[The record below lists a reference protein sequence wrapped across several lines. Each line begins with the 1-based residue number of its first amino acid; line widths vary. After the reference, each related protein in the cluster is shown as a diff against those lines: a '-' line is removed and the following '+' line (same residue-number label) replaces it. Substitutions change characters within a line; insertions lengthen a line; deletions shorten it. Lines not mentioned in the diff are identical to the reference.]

1 MQVTREDVRLIG
13 ESLLARG
20 VAAVSVRA
28 APRHPSG
35 PLHPSL
41 FGASANDLL
50 SNFPMEDAPQ
60 GTVPPSVPQKGFG
73 GLAWIAGTSLG
84 RLRLRPGRFDRADV
98 VGDVRTL
105 PAGGLARPAR
115 AWLLSGAATIMLQ
128 LVQYTACFHSSAAAA
143 AALSSRLLAHAPIW
157 NAPQE
162 SIII

>member
-35 PLHPSL
+35 PLHPIL

-50 SNFPMEDAPQ
+50 SNFPMEDAPP
-60 GTVPPSVPQKGFG
+60 GYSPPSIPQKGFG
-73 GLAWIAGTSLG
+73 AWIAGAGLG
-84 RLRLRPGRFDRADV
+84 RLRLRPGRVNRADV

>member
-1 MQVTREDVRLIG
+1 VQVTREDVRLIG

-41 FGASANDLL
+41 FGASAIDLL
-50 SNFPMEDAPQ
+50 SNFPMEDALPGYSPPKRPPKRVRGLDRGRRS
-60 GTVPPSVPQKGFG
+60 GTPSAPSRASRSSRCG
-73 GLAWIAGTSLG
+73 GRCSDASCGGASTT
-84 RLRLRPGRFDRADV
+84 RACM
-98 VGDVRTL
+98 
-105 PAGGLARPAR
+105 
-115 AWLLSGAATIMLQ
+115 AAEWGSDTIMLQ
-128 LVQYTACFHSSAAAA
+128 LVQYIACFHSSAAAA

-162 SIII
+162 STII